1 MKKLILMIAL
11 VVGVTTYAQ
20 DRRMDKKQM
29 SVETKVEK
37 MTVEL
42 DLTADQQAKVKEIY
56 AKKAETKTTQTHK
69 AGDDA
74 FDKELRAI
82 LTPEQIRKWDAKKAE
97 KKLKKE
103 QDGLRKER

>member
-1 MKKLILMIAL
+1 MKKLVLMIAL
-11 VVGVTTYAQ
+11 VVGVTTFAQ